1 MNPVPSDDR
10 PDGDPPVRRP
20 VLDSEQPASDT
31 GTAAALDP
39 SAPLGELLAALQS
52 DSGALREAAWG
63 ACYAR
68 YHPVI
73 WTRVYYVLRS
83 IPWLNEP
90 GEVAADVTSEVFV
103 GLPQA
108 AKHYRETGKAER
120 WLKQVAVRAALR
132 RREAL
137 TGRWATG
144 KKGEGE
150 GQQSSSRDAGRRYI
164 SFDET
169 AEGIVAHLDAV
180 EPEELLELSRQRE
193 ALQRSTGKTQRRW
206 AEFLDLYI
214 AGYDL
219 KEIGDRMGLTEATA
233 RNWLCNIRKFLARRR
248 RPILGITLGVSP
260 PAVDWHP
267 VPEDLQRYADGEMAP
282 VREAGLIAHVDA
294 CAQCHFEIQRL
305 RQVTALLCL
314 SCAPPADLLER
325 IRAWRD
331 AGERVVLPPI
341 DQR

>member
-1 MNPVPSDDR
+1 MDSVTSDP

-20 VLDSEQPASDT
+20 ALDSEQPASDA
-31 GTAAALDP
+31 GNAVALDP

-90 GEVAADVTSEVFV
+90 GEVAADVTSEVLV
-103 GLPQA
+103 GLPLA

-144 KKGEGE
+144 KKAEGE
-150 GQQSSSRDAGRRYI
+150 GGEPSSSRDAGRRYI
-164 SFDET
+164 PFDET

-193 ALQRSTGKTQRRW
+193 ALQRSAGKTRRRW

-219 KEIGDRMGLTEATA
+219 EEIGDRMGLTEATA
-233 RNWLCNIRKFLARRR
+233 RNWLCNIRKFLARR
-248 RPILGITLGVSP
+248 PVPSVTLGVSP
-260 PAVDWHP
+260 LAFGWHP
-267 VPEDLQRYADGEMAP
+267 EPEDLQRYADGAIVP
-282 VREAGLIAHVDA
+282 VREAGLIAHVEA
-294 CAQCHFEIQRL
+294 CAQCRFEIHRL
-305 RQVTALLCL
+305 RQLTALLCL

-325 IRAWRD
+325 IRARRD